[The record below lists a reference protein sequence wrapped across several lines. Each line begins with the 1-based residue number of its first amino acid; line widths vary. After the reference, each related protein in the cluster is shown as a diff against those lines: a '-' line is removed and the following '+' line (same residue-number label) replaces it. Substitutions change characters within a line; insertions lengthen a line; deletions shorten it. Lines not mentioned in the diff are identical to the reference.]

1 MDAAEISKI
10 LNEWASALKI
20 DEEGKR
26 RRFSLRDLIKK
37 YSQDV
42 PAVGGRR
49 MISVTTI
56 FLFVRIR

>member
-10 LNEWASALKI
+10 LNEWASALKT
-20 DEEGKR
+20 DEEGRK

-42 PAVGGRR
+42 PAVEGRR
-49 MISVTTI
+49 LIYLRT
-56 FLFVRIR
+56 FYLFMRI

>member
-10 LNEWASALKI
+10 LNEWASALKT
-20 DEEGKR
+20 DEEGRK

-42 PAVGGRR
+42 PAVEGRR
-49 MISVTTI
+49 LIY
-56 FLFVRIR
+56 L